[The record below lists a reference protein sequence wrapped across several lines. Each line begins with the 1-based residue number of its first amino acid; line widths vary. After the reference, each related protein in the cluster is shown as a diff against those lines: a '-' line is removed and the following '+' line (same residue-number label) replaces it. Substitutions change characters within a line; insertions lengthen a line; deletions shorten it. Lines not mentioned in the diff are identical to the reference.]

1 MQNKIIIGRFGSTYG
16 IKGWIKIISF
26 TDPKVKILQYQP
38 WWIKKNQQ
46 WQQIDIED
54 SKCHGKNIIV
64 KLHDIDNCDQAKT
77 YTNIDINIQHDQLP
91 KLPKDEYYWSDL
103 EGLTVLDKSG
113 KKLGIVDHL
122 IETGSNDVLV
132 IKNGK
137 QHLIPYIDNVI
148 IKVDL
153 KKKIIKVDWELL

>member
-26 TDPKVKILQYQP
+26 TDPKEKILQYKP
-38 WWIKKNQQ
+38 WWIEKNHR
-46 WQQIDIED
+46 WQQIYIED
-54 SKCHGKNIIV
+54 SKWHGKDIIV
-64 KLHDIDNCDQAKT
+64 KLHDINDCDQAKT

-91 KLPKDEYYWSDL
+91 KLPKGEYYWSDL
-103 EGLTVLDKSG
+103 KGLTVIDKSD
-113 KKLGIVDHL
+113 KKLGVVDHL
-122 IETGSNDVLV
+122 METGSNDVLV

-137 QHLIPYIDNVI
+137 QHLIPYIDDVI
-148 IKVDL
+148 IEVDL

>member
-1 MQNKIIIGRFGSTYG
+1 MQNKIIIGRFGSVYG

-26 TDPKVKILQYQP
+26 TDPKQKILQYQP

-46 WQQIDIED
+46 WQQIHTED
-54 SKCHGKNIIV
+54 SRWHGKDIIAKLPNINDRD
-64 KLHDIDNCDQAKT
+64 LAKT
-77 YTNIDINIQHDQLP
+77 YTNIDINIQHNQLP
-91 KLPKDEYYWSDL
+91 KLPKGEYYWSDL
-103 EGLTVLDKSG
+103 EELTVIDKLG
-113 KKLGIVDHL
+113 KKLGMVDHL
-122 IETGSNDVLV
+122 METGSNDVLV

-137 QHLIPYIDNVI
+137 QHLIPYTDNVI